1 MMRPDLQGLE
11 ITRGEL
17 RKLSGVDTSQ
27 VFCRS
32 VMRDAQRRSHF
43 FIRQTLEIS
52 LLTLL
57 GFLPFAFAFNQF
69 SPELQPIRQEFMIFG
84 SAAMIALLIATV
96 IQAIR
101 VKKNTTSPL
110 VGLLD
115 EADRHNAMIRA
126 IDINDQIEAAGNL
139 RVRLSNRHK
148 VIEALKITRANLVR
162 ALKTERILREN
173 QRFID
178 RNPELFAD
186 SLMALRALQVSDQAS
201 EHGRLLNEALE
212 IGLSVQDEM
221 RKLQSRH

>member
-1 MMRPDLQGLE
+1 MRPDLQGLE

-27 VFCRS
+27 MFRRS
-32 VMRDAQRRSHF
+32 VMRDAQKRSHF
-43 FIRQTLEIS
+43 LIRQTLEIS

-69 SPELQPIRQEFMIFG
+69 SPELQPIRQEYMIFG
-84 SAAMIALLIATV
+84 SAATIALSVATV

-101 VKKNTTSPL
+101 VKKSTTSPL

-115 EADRHNAMIRA
+115 EVDRHNAMIRA

-139 RVRLSNRHK
+139 RVRLSNRYK

-173 QRFID
+173 KRFID

-221 RKLQSRH
+221 RKLQSRP

>member
-27 VFCRS
+27 VFRRS
-32 VMRDAQRRSHF
+32 VMRDSHQRSHF
-43 FIRQTLEIS
+43 LIRQTLEIS

-57 GFLPFAFAFNQF
+57 GFVPFALAFNQF
-69 SPELQPIRQEFMIFG
+69 SPQLQPLRYEYMIFG
-84 SAAMIALLIATV
+84 SAAVIALLIATA
-96 IQAIR
+96 IQFVR
-101 VKKNTTSPL
+101 VKKSTTSPL

-115 EADRHNAMIRA
+115 EVDRHNAMIRA

-139 RVRLSNRHK
+139 RVRLSNRHR
-148 VIEALKITRANLVR
+148 VVEALKLTRANLVR

-173 QRFID
+173 KRFID

-186 SLMALRALQVSDQAS
+186 NLMALRALQVSDQAS
-201 EHGRLLNEALE
+201 EHGRLLDEALQ